1 MPFDQLRAFMKMSP
15 KEFVA
20 KLDKKITGQEEAKK
34 TIAIAHRN
42 RWRRMQLAEAVR
54 KDITPKN
61 MLMIGDTG
69 VGKTAII
76 RAMAD
81 IIDAPLLKVVAT
93 QYTQVGY
100 YGQNV
105 TSIIHQLADI
115 TSAKIKKELSTGN
128 QHIDSTNQEAT
139 LQGTE
144 EVSPLVIDI
153 TMLNT
158 AEEIRNLIL
167 KYMKNE
173 SIFFPKEKDPK
184 LSDALKKEVYS
195 IIKQVGYKGKK
206 SRVLNL
212 VDGFYNEK
220 FIKYVIDNNPSIAS
234 QNSILYTTVLSFLA
248 RGLLPTEYVGDDSNV
263 NQTNENLIRTAFNES
278 KLLRSLYYHANSTG
292 KKSKKQ
298 HKINLIEALLDHK
311 LIIDV
316 KDGDHYITTYID
328 HTIFTNN
335 ELVNGT
341 EPSVSEKKDESAN
354 GTKPSV
360 SEKKDEL
367 VTDNK
372 LVIDCIH
379 EKGIVFIDE
388 IDKIADTSISDDN
401 IGKIGVQR
409 DLLALL
415 DGTEVDTKYGTVR
428 TENIMFITAGAFSLN
443 KVSDLMPELLG
454 RLPIQIRLEPM
465 NLKMLK
471 AILTNNESSPLKQ
484 HILLLETEGV
494 KVTVTEDG
502 IDAIARFANY
512 INTNYQNMGARTLY
526 AVIDKIF
533 SDISFDAYKESNEI
547 TDFVVNNAYVS
558 DKRREMMKKYDNEQ
572 FKQLFQQMYGV

>member
-1 MPFDQLRAFMKMSP
+1 MQMSP

-20 KLDKKITGQEEAKK
+20 KLDEKIIGQEEAKK
-34 TIAIAHRN
+34 TMAIAHRN
-42 RWRRMQLAEAVR
+42 RWRRMQLTEAVR

-81 IIDAPLLKVVAT
+81 IVDAPLLKVVAT

-105 TSIIHQLADI
+105 ESIIHQLAEI
-115 TSAKIKKELSTGN
+115 TSAKLKKKPS
-128 QHIDSTNQEAT
+128 IDHQTNDNTNQEVAPMV
-139 LQGTE
+139 QE
-144 EVSPLVIDI
+144 AEPLAIDP
-153 TMLNT
+153 TMINSM
-158 AEEIRNLIL
+158 EDIKNLIL
-167 KYMKNE
+167 KHIE
-173 SIFFPKEKDPK
+173 SELPFDPK
-184 LSDALKKEVYS
+184 KIDVKLNDTIREAVYN
-195 IIKQVGYKGKK
+195 IVKQVGYKGKK
-206 SRVLNL
+206 SYVLYLGN
-212 VDGFYNEK
+212 GFYKEK
-220 FIKYVIDNNPSIAS
+220 FIEYVVNTNLSIAS
-234 QNSILYTTVLSFLA
+234 QNSILYTPILSFLA
-248 RGLLPTEYVGDDSNV
+248 KGILPAEYVGDDSKV
-263 NQTNENLIRTAFNES
+263 NGINESLIKKAFNES
-278 KLLRSLYYHANSTG
+278 KLLRSLYDYANPRG
-292 KKSKKQ
+292 KKSKEK

-311 LIIDV
+311 LINEV
-316 KDGDHYITTYID
+316 KDGDNYIETHID
-328 HTIFTNN
+328 HTIVTNN
-335 ELVNGT
+335 ELVNGNT
-341 EPSVSEKKDESAN
+341 PIVPEKKDEF
-354 GTKPSV
+354 V
-360 SEKKDEL
+360 
-367 VTDNK
+367 DNNK
-372 LVIDCIH
+372 SVIDCIH

-388 IDKIADTSISDDN
+388 IDKLADTSVSNDN

-415 DGTEVDTKYGTVR
+415 DGTEIDTQYGTVR
-428 TENIMFITAGAFSLN
+428 TENIMFITAGAFSLH

-454 RLPIQIRLEPM
+454 RLPIQIKLEPM

-494 KVTVTEDG
+494 KVTVTDDG

-512 INTNYQNMGARTLY
+512 INTNYRNMGARTLY

-547 TDFVVNNAYVS
+547 TDFVVNNAYVLN
-558 DKRREMMKKYDNEQ
+558 KRREMTKEYDNEQ
-572 FKQLFQQMYGV
+572 FKQMFQQTYGV